1 MLETTVSSS
10 LRHVLLAL
18 REPEEFAV
26 LWRTGERRYP
36 LPVWG
41 ALAATA
47 LLGTAT
53 YGLVMGLAGNAPGAF
68 GSSALLTVAAG
79 LAWVIPLPGLYV
91 LNSLTGSRL
100 SAASTLLAALVT
112 VSWGAL
118 AMLAS
123 VPIHW
128 FFAAAI
134 PRPFVVWAV
143 NLVIFAGIGTCMLD
157 VFGRVMEALEP
168 GRGRSPTWLLVPVA
182 MIGTE
187 LIFAFD
193 LFRFGHS

>member
-1 MLETTVSSS
+1 PRPARPLSSTHNQRRGVMLETTVSSS
-10 LRHVLLAL
+10 LHHVLLAL

-36 LPVWG
+36 LPVWA
-41 ALAATA
+41 ALATTA

-53 YGLVMGLAGNAPGAF
+53 YGLMLGLAGNVPGAL
-68 GSSALLTVAAG
+68 GSSALLAVAAG

-100 SAASTLLAALVT
+100 TAASTLLAALVT
-112 VSWGAL
+112 VSWGSL

-128 FFAAAI
+128 LFATAI
-134 PRPFVVWAV
+134 PRPWIVWLV
-143 NLVIFAGIGTCMLD
+143 NLV
-157 VFGRVMEALEP
+157 
-168 GRGRSPTWLLVPVA
+168 
-182 MIGTE
+182 
-187 LIFAFD
+187 
-193 LFRFGHS
+193 